1 MRKITR
7 SLTALAVATTVAF
20 AGTGVASAESSDL
33 KLDKLFSSSKI
44 GGFSSDSEGLSSKK
58 LSKLSKEEK
67 QILAAAEEWAE
78 EQGRTKSA
86 EALKNAKTIHQPAIN
101 GDYEDFDARD
111 LEVEEG
117 VFASIDADKG
127 TFFKVAKDDLEALL
141 EFLEPGDSEFDDT
154 YGLVVSSDE
163 DHYYLTIGIAEN
175 DE

>member
-58 LSKLSKEEK
+58 LSKEEK

-78 EQGRTKSA
+78 EQGRTKST
-86 EALKNAKTIHQPAIN
+86 EALKNAKAIHQPAIN
-101 GDYEDFDARD
+101 GDYEDFDQPED
-111 LEVEEG
+111 EVVDN
-117 VFASIDADKG
+117 VFVSIDEERG
-127 TFFKVAKDDLEALL
+127 TFFKVAKDDLKALL
-141 EFLEPGDSEFDDT
+141 EFLEPGDAEFDDT
-154 YGLVVSSDE
+154 YGLVVSSDD